1 MYPSSMH
8 EQWERCNAIV
18 LGWIMN
24 TVSKS
29 LVSTVIYGSDAH
41 TVWEDLRER
50 FDKVNA
56 SRAFY
61 LHKEIVTLSQGT
73 ASVSNYF
80 SRLRELWDEFETL
93 ISPPSCA
100 CPESKQYAEHFQ
112 FQKLWQFLMGL
123 NESYAHAKSQV
134 LMQIPTPNVNQAY
147 AMIINVESQRV
158 NGASSS
164 SFSTETSSET
174 ALMSNRMSGYNS
186 GYHNSGGSSS
196 GSAYYPNNGSSGNSG
211 YKARNNGD
219 VRQGGRSNLYCDYCH
234 YRGHT
239 KDSCYKL
246 HGYPKKKGSSSSHA
260 NSATAG
266 GCQSPENGTCDNSSV
281 NTNAKS
287 FGTSSN
293 NFSGGTQGLSLFT
306 HEHYNQILKMLS
318 KGKGKEV
325 DSMAN
330 VATASSSCTFTALMS
345 DMAHTKWIIDTGA
358 SNHMVHSMNLM
369 KHCTDLGS
377 RNDMKVNLL
386 LVLKWLSVMLEI
398 H

>member
-93 ISPPSCA
+93 IPPPSCA

-123 NESYAHAKSQV
+123 NESYAHAKS
-134 LMQIPTPNVNQAY
+134 
-147 AMIINVESQRV
+147 
-158 NGASSS
+158 
-164 SFSTETSSET
+164 
-174 ALMSNRMSGYNS
+174 
-186 GYHNSGGSSS
+186 
-196 GSAYYPNNGSSGNSG
+196 
-211 YKARNNGD
+211 
-219 VRQGGRSNLYCDYCH
+219 
-234 YRGHT
+234 
-239 KDSCYKL
+239 
-246 HGYPKKKGSSSSHA
+246 
-260 NSATAG
+260 
-266 GCQSPENGTCDNSSV
+266 
-281 NTNAKS
+281 
-287 FGTSSN
+287 
-293 NFSGGTQGLSLFT
+293 
-306 HEHYNQILKMLS
+306 
-318 KGKGKEV
+318 
-325 DSMAN
+325 
-330 VATASSSCTFTALMS
+330 
-345 DMAHTKWIIDTGA
+345 
-358 SNHMVHSMNLM
+358 
-369 KHCTDLGS
+369 
-377 RNDMKVNLL
+377 
-386 LVLKWLSVMLEI
+386 
-398 H
+398 